1 MISCRTFLSSASRFQ
16 RMLNLK
22 DFFLYFVLAI
32 LVAILPETIL

>member
-1 MISCRTFLSSASRFQ
+1 
-16 RMLNLK
+16 MLNLK